1 MLDRF
6 TNFLTILI
14 TSLLA
19 ISLFCAFA
27 LAEEEDDNGPEHSL
41 GSGDSDWWPT
51 YPDKNIDSGSA
62 VNHPDWVIEALED
75 RPLLILI
82 HQNNCLPCVTHV
94 PRINDAI
101 KIHNDDI
108 RFYSILAEGDG
119 ILKAME
125 VLDIYSPT
133 GKKQYVPT
141 TIFLTL
147 IENEDGEVE
156 VGWHSEIDIMSTD
169 DINSYADDSIYY
181 HQQNA
186 ADWEQ

>member
-41 GSGDSDWWPT
+41 GSGDSDWWTT

-119 ILKAME
+119 ML
-125 VLDIYSPT
+125 
-133 GKKQYVPT
+133 
-141 TIFLTL
+141 
-147 IENEDGEVE
+147 
-156 VGWHSEIDIMSTD
+156 
-169 DINSYADDSIYY
+169 
-181 HQQNA
+181 
-186 ADWEQ
+186 